1 MKRHLVAWI
10 ATACLATVFG
20 LVGPATPALA
30 LATSCYEATCDN
42 KVLGDTNCATNQLI
56 WDDLTVTGALSIQL
70 MYSPGCHAFWGE
82 MQFVDGG
89 GAGAGLFA
97 VPQYGSG
104 ALETLLESGTTFD
117 APLETHMWNSAGHS
131 VKFCWGQNGAVD
143 PGDTPT
149 AIAGCTSW
157 R

>member
-1 MKRHLVAWI
+1 VRKHLVAW
-10 ATACLATVFG
+10 AAAVCLATAFG
-20 LVGPATPALA
+20 LVGTATPALA
-30 LATSCYEATCDN
+30 ASCFEATCDGRALN
-42 KVLGDTNCATNQLI
+42 GTDCATNQLI
-56 WDDLTVTGALSIQL
+56 WDDLTVTGSLKIQL
-70 MYSPGCHAFWGE
+70 MFSPGCHAFWGE
-82 MQFVDGG
+82 MQILNDG

-104 ALETLLESGTTFD
+104 ALETILESGNSQNQ
-117 APLETHMWNSAGHS
+117 ALETHMWSSAGRS
-131 VKFCWGQNGAVD
+131 VKFCWGRDGATD